1 MKILPVLALLFL
13 FGLVTTSAT
22 TSAQE
27 EPTDPL
33 AGTRWQLVSYGET
46 PVLMDSALSLIFGDD
61 MRVSG
66 YSGCNNYGSAYTVNE
81 GAIAFEMAIST
92 MMACKADGVMEQE
105 SAYLQA
111 LSTVTTYEIA
121 DDQLI
126 LTYEGGQL
134 IFMAL
139 KLENTEWRLVSYG
152 VSGEQTVT
160 IGENPITLI
169 FGDDLSLS
177 GSGGC
182 NHYGG
187 SYALMSNNITF
198 SDVFSTEMACMAEG
212 IMTQESA
219 YLSAL
224 GSTSFF
230 VQTDKI
236 LRIDYAD
243 GQLTFE
249 RVYRLA
255 NTSWQLVSF
264 DDVTPV
270 VAGSQVTLTFGDDI
284 RVSGSGGCNSYG
296 GRYSINEGA
305 IVFSEVVSTLMA
317 CVDESISAQEGSFFF
332 GLEKATTY
340 EIFADELVIYYG
352 DGAKMTFSRI
362 KITEIQ

>member
-1 MKILPVLALLFL
+1 MKFVSLFLTTISLFL
-13 FGLVTTSAT
+13 FGLAI

-33 AGTRWQLVSYGET
+33 AGTRWQLVSYAET
-46 PVLMDSALSLIFGDD
+46 PVLPDSTISLIFGDD

-66 YSGCNNYGSAYTVNE
+66 SSGCNTYGTAYSINE

-92 MMACKADGVMEQE
+92 RMACMTDGVMEQE

-111 LSTVTTYEIA
+111 LPTVTTYEIV

-126 LTYEGGQL
+126 LTYDGGQL

-152 VSGEQTVT
+152 ASDEPITV
-160 IGENPITLI
+160 IGENPITLT
-169 FGDDLSLS
+169 FGDDMSVS

-182 NHYGG
+182 NTYGG
-187 SYALMSNNITF
+187 GYAISNSTISF
-198 SDVFSTEMACMAEG
+198 SDVFYTEMACMGEG
-212 IMTQESA
+212 IMAQESA
-219 YLSAL
+219 YLGAL

-230 VQTDKI
+230 VQTDKT

-270 VAGSQVTLTFGDDI
+270 VAGSVVTITFGDDM

-305 IVFSEVVSTLMA
+305 IVFSEVISTLMA
-317 CVDESISAQEGSFFF
+317 CVDETIGAQEGSFFF

-340 EIFADELVIYYG
+340 EISADELVIYYG
-352 DGAKMTFSRI
+352 DGAKMTFTRI
-362 KITEIQ
+362 ENPYSE